1 MVADLWLLM
10 LPSESSWKKQMG
22 AIISFISMY
31 YILINMMMIPGVL
44 FCSYYLK
51 RMLILFY
58 RFSYWPLYL
67 TENKNHKVSNN
78 TCIYLFNCKMNNLF
92 CQCTAVPVTG
102 KLKQINGIIIE
113 LFATSHVLFFSHHAN
128 LSFHLSLP
136 PSISSDFLH
145 CYDIIHAIYV
155 VIPSWFTLYSFTKE
169 EEKRI

>member
-1 MVADLWLLM
+1 
-10 LPSESSWKKQMG
+10 
-22 AIISFISMY
+22 
-31 YILINMMMIPGVL
+31 MMMIPGVL

-113 LFATSHVLFFSHHAN
+113 LFATSHVLFFSHHDRLLVVN
-128 LSFHLSLP
+128 KFIFPVIDYISF
-136 PSISSDFLH
+136 
-145 CYDIIHAIYV
+145 
-155 VIPSWFTLYSFTKE
+155 
-169 EEKRI
+169 